1 MTETDQAKNSGAMHR
16 TNTKLSNRVAVAT
29 ALLLIGLVWVPG
41 ALAFDR
47 EAFSRLDPD
56 ELRSAEARMHEL
68 IEPGTARQLREA
80 RNPAEQY
87 VIARQQRL
95 AEIMQRRHG
104 QHRHSDGSRTE
115 QAFWPAARATRARVD
130 SDGQLTLQCVEA
142 TTLLGIT
149 SRPDFRLG
157 NHSQSVDR

>member
-1 MTETDQAKNSGAMHR
+1 MHR
-16 TNTKLSNRVAVAT
+16 TSTRLPNRLSLAI
-29 ALLLIGLVWVPG
+29 ALLLIGLVWAPR
-41 ALAFDR
+41 ALTFDP
-47 EAFSRLDPD
+47 EAFNRLDPD

-95 AEIMQRRHG
+95 ATAMQRRHG
-104 QHRHSDGSRTE
+104 QHRHDDGTHTE
-115 QAFWPAARATRARVD
+115 QAFWPAARATRAQVD
-130 SDGQLTLQCVEA
+130 SRGQLVLQCVDA
-142 TTLLGIT
+142 STLLGTT

-157 NHSQSVDR
+157 NHTLSVDPQSVDQ